1 METKEQDPGLNPNQL
16 NSVDALAHEL
26 EGARQYLNDA
36 IQLTNSEEYNS
47 AINDQM
53 VGTKVLKAITQIVEA
68 NNTVLK
74 SVEREPFV
82 SPSAKFRTMAMHCDQ
97 LSIGRQMSVLVS
109 EAEREN
115 VELLRSL
122 GATWDEIGGS
132 LGTSKQSAQSKF
144 GRKKPAQKDV

>member
-1 METKEQDPGLNPNQL
+1 MTKEQGPGQSDPMA
-16 NSVDALAHEL
+16 VFAHNL
-26 EGARQYLNDA
+26 ENARQYLDDA
-36 IQLTNSEEYNS
+36 IQLTSSEEYNS

-53 VGTKVLKAITQIVEA
+53 VVTRVLKAITQMIET
-68 NNTVLK
+68 NTTVLR

-82 SPSAKFRTMAMHCDQ
+82 SPSAKFRAMAMHCER
-97 LSIGRQMSVLVS
+97 LSVGRQMNVLVS
-109 EAEREN
+109 GAEKEN

-144 GRKKPAQKDV
+144 GRKRSAKKTQ